1 MPVWIIMWTS
11 NRGHIPGQ
19 SGTVVRT
26 KRAGPGWICYQVL
39 RKGRTLYANCKIA
52 TSIGVSFS
60 PRNIS
65 QVFMNCCAAVV
76 LARLLGFLWVM
87 MQTPALNTHTVT
99 NLWYALLN
107 AMVVAYTESF

>member
-1 MPVWIIMWTS
+1 
-11 NRGHIPGQ
+11 
-19 SGTVVRT
+19 
-26 KRAGPGWICYQVL
+26 
-39 RKGRTLYANCKIA
+39 
-52 TSIGVSFS
+52 
-60 PRNIS
+60 
-65 QVFMNCCAAVV
+65 MNCCAAVV